1 MLIEH
6 PIALDLHPALRL
18 RKTKPAQTVIGRI
31 EPSCQLNSGRHR
43 ACACLKL
50 RIHSPSTTTV
60 TATSPL
66 APTRQHILSEATALS
81 ATGQFADALALLAPL
96 VGAKATPE
104 DAEHADALN
113 LAAMCATGV
122 GQPARAQALW
132 LRCIQAKPDFADA
145 YLGLGA
151 MLATLNQLAEAEA
164 VYGRLA
170 AIRPDDADVHSNRG
184 IVLHRLG
191 RHDAAQAAYRAA
203 LALRPDHVD
212 ANYNLGIVLH
222 EQRRLDE
229 AEAAYR
235 TALAVNPQFAKA
247 NNNLGNL
254 LRDRGRIEEAEEAY
268 RQALLAHPQ
277 YPEALNN
284 LGALYRALGRLREAE
299 LACRLAL
306 QIRPA
311 YADALN
317 NLGCVLTELK
327 RLAEAESAY
336 RQTLALRPAFAEA
349 HYNLG
354 CVLHA
359 LDKLVDAECA
369 YRDALRLAPNRVEA
383 ANNLGCTLLA
393 QARLPEAL
401 AAFRHALTL
410 SADIAETHFNIG
422 SIVKELGDPE
432 QAEAAYRRALALRPD
447 YGDAKF
453 RLATLLISMGRF
465 EEGFLLYECRYEMPG
480 FAHHA
485 TQSMLRCP
493 RWRGEPLAGKS
504 LLVWQEDG
512 LGDMLQFGRYLRL
525 LKALGAAHVAFACMA
540 PLHRL
545 FADVDGVDAVLSHDE
560 ASARAGDF
568 DCWISALS
576 APLYLGTTLDTIP
589 PPLRITLAPSRVEHW
604 RARLAVL
611 GAGHRV
617 GLVWKGNPKHH
628 NDVHRSLPLL
638 NTLAPL
644 WSLPGVKFVSLQ
656 KGAGEDEALSFP
668 ASLPILPLGADLED
682 FTDTAAVISQ
692 LDLLIC
698 VDTSTAHL
706 AASLGKPCWVLLPAR
721 DVDWRWMHGR
731 DDSPWYP
738 NTVRLFRRGL
748 DEPWPAV
755 AERVRQACAGWF
767 GA

>member
-1 MLIEH
+1 M
-6 PIALDLHPALRL
+6 
-18 RKTKPAQTVIGRI
+18 
-31 EPSCQLNSGRHR
+31 
-43 ACACLKL
+43 
-50 RIHSPSTTTV
+50 
-60 TATSPL
+60 
-66 APTRQHILSEATALS
+66 RQHILPEATALS
-81 ATGQFADALALLAPL
+81 AAGQFADALALLTPL
-96 VGAKATPE
+96 VGENACPE

-113 LAAMCATGV
+113 LAAMCAMGA
-122 GQPARAQALW
+122 GRPAQAQALW
-132 LRCIQAKPDFADA
+132 LRCMQAKPDFADA

-151 MLATLNQLAEAEA
+151 MLATLNQLAEAAE
-164 VYGRLA
+164 VYGQLA
-170 AIRPDDADVHSNRG
+170 ALRPHDADVHSNRG
-184 IVLHRLG
+184 LVLHRLG
-191 RHDAAQAAYRAA
+191 RHDAAETAYRTA

-212 ANYNLGIVLH
+212 AHYNLGIVLH

-229 AEAAYR
+229 AQAAYR
-235 TALAVNPQFAKA
+235 AALAANPQFAKA
-247 NNNLGNL
+247 HNNLGNL
-254 LRDRGRIEEAEEAY
+254 LRECGRIEDAEEAY

-284 LGALYRALGRLREAE
+284 LGALYRSLVRLAEAE

-311 YADALN
+311 YAEALN

-327 RLAEAESAY
+327 RLPEAESAY
-336 RQTLALRPAFAEA
+336 RQTLALRPAFADA

-359 LDKLVDAECA
+359 MDQPVDAEAA
-369 YRDALRLAPNRVEA
+369 YREALRLAPNRVEA
-383 ANNLGCTLLA
+383 ANNLGCALLA
-393 QARLPEAL
+393 QARLPDAL
-401 AAFRHALTL
+401 AAFQHALTL
-410 SADIAETHFNIG
+410 RDDIAETHFNIG
-422 SIVKELGDPE
+422 SIVKELGELE

-465 EEGFLLYECRYEMPG
+465 EEGFLLYECRYEMVG

-485 TQSMLRCP
+485 TQSMLQCP

-525 LKALGAAHVAFACMA
+525 LKAQGAAHVAFACTA
-540 PLHRL
+540 PLQRL
-545 FADVDGVDAVLSHDE
+545 FTEVDGVDAVLSHDE
-560 ASARAGDF
+560 AAARAGAF
-568 DCWISALS
+568 DCWTSLLS
-576 APLYLGTTLDTIP
+576 APLYLGTTPDTIP
-589 PPLRITLAPSRVEHW
+589 PALRVALEPSRVEHW
-604 RARLAVL
+604 RARLASL

-628 NDVHRSLPLL
+628 NDAHRSLPSL

-644 WSLPGVKFVSLQ
+644 WSVPGVKFVSLQ

-668 ASLPILPLGADLED
+668 ASLPILPLGADLAD
-682 FTDTAAVISQ
+682 FTDTAALISQ

-706 AASLGKPCWVLLPAR
+706 AASLCKPCWVLLPAR
-721 DVDWRWMHGR
+721 DVDWRWMHER

-738 NTVRLFRRGL
+738 GTVRLFRRGL
-748 DEPWPAV
+748 DEPWLAV
-755 AERVRQACAGWF
+755 AERVRQACAAWF